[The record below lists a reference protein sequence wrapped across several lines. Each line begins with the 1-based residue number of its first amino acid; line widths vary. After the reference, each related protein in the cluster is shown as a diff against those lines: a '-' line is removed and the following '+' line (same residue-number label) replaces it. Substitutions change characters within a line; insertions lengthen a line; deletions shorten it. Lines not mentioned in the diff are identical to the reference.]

1 MKTIKYTKAC
11 QIIDNGRVCAIGFFD
26 GVHVGHRELFRVA
39 KKRADEL
46 SLPFSVFTFISE
58 NESIKKGARLYSTD
72 EKVALIEK
80 YGADEVIIA
89 DFEYLREM
97 TPEEFVAGLLIGQL
111 NTVCAVTGN
120 DFRFGKGAA
129 ANADDLYQMMNECG
143 REVIRVDD
151 VSLFGKKVSTTE
163 IKARLAEG
171 EVGIANTMLGE
182 TYHSTG
188 VVEHGNGK
196 GASLG
201 FPTVNFKTEKHNLL
215 RRGVYRTATL
225 ADGGLYP
232 SITNVGTCPT
242 LGAREEHAE
251 TFILDF
257 NSDLYGKAV
266 TVYFLDFMRDETV
279 FSSVEELKEQVI
291 NDINRAKKE
300 FSDNGRKLD

>member
-1 MKTIKYTKAC
+1 MI
-11 QIIDNGRVCAIGFFD
+11 QIVSISQKPPSKSPCAIAIGAFD
-26 GVHVGHRELFRVA
+26 GIHVGHRELIRRTVEQA
-39 KKRADEL
+39 EAAGL
-46 SLPFSVFTFISE
+46 VPAVFTFAPSSDFKMGE
-58 NESIKKGARLYSTD
+58 RLCPREESFRMMEELGIRLIYEADFASIRSLSPSDFVGRVLVGVCDAR
-72 EKVALIEK
+72 VALC
-80 YGADEVIIA
+80 G
-89 DFEYLREM
+89 F
-97 TPEEFVAGLLIGQL
+97 
-111 NTVCAVTGN
+111 N
-120 DFRFGKGAA
+120 FRFGKGAA
-129 ANADDLYQMMNECG
+129 ANADDLYQMMSGHG